1 MFTHLMSSRLPHAVL
16 LALGALTLGAC
27 TESDAPDAYGNF
39 EAEEVV
45 VAAETPG
52 QIERLDALEGRLLAA
67 GEVVG
72 LIDTTQL
79 TLEREQLAAQ
89 RRALT
94 SQRREVER
102 QADALD
108 VQREIADRVWE
119 RTQRLFA
126 GGAATAAQRDAA
138 ERDVR
143 VLTTQAAGARVGL
156 ERLGSELSG
165 LDARLAAV
173 EDRLGRTRITNP
185 VRGTVLALYART
197 GEMIQ
202 TGQAL
207 YRVADLDTLT
217 LRAYITGGQLAAVK
231 LGDRVTVQIDSAD
244 GALASREGTVTWIS
258 ARAEFTPTPVQ
269 TRDER
274 ADLVYA
280 VKIRVANADGALK
293 VGMPADV
300 TFATTTAAQTP

>member
-1 MFTHLMSSRLPHAVL
+1 MLTTLTQFRSAPSTLVATVAL
-16 LALGALTLGAC
+16 LLGAC
-27 TESDAPDAYGNF
+27 TAADSPDAYGNF

-45 VAAETPG
+45 VAAEAPG
-52 QIERLDALEGRLLAA
+52 QILRLDALEGRVLAK
-67 GEVVG
+67 GEDVG

-79 TLEREQLAAQ
+79 ALEREQLAAQ
-89 RRALT
+89 RRAL
-94 SQRREVER
+94 SNQRRELER
-102 QADALD
+102 QAEALD
-108 VQREIADRVWE
+108 VQREIAERVWE
-119 RTQRLFA
+119 RTQRLFT
-126 GGAATAAQRDAA
+126 GGAATAMQRDAA

-143 VLTTQAAGARVGL
+143 VLTTQASGARVGL
-156 ERLGSELSG
+156 ERLSAELTG
-165 LDARLAAV
+165 LDVRNAAV

-185 VRGTVLALYART
+185 VRGTVLALYARA

-217 LRAYITGGQLAAVK
+217 LRAYVTGAQLAAVT
-231 LGDRVTVQIDSAD
+231 LGARATVQIDGAD
-244 GALASREGTVTWIS
+244 GTLTTREGTITWIS

-280 VKIRVANADGALK
+280 VKIRVGNPDGALK

-300 TFATTTAAQTP
+300 TFGVGANAQTP